1 MDNPLL
7 IPIAGGLAIVLLLGL
22 LLVLRRRANRPSPE
36 AETAVDGEHGAEG
49 DAERDDAGE
58 LLPMLSH
65 DDASGSAN
73 GESDAAESDE
83 ESDEDVEVL
92 EPLHA
97 VDAWG
102 DPVPPGPEPV
112 NVRYLRAQVRTL
124 QEALESV
131 QDVPDHGGVDMA
143 RFRRQVSA
151 ALRGL
156 GERTREDESPERTLA
171 RVVAAI
177 ERLDAPDEVAR
188 PVLPSVKFDLSGAQM
203 TLAGPQ
209 YVVAPAALNR
219 ASVVTMP
226 APAPAA
232 PAPAAAAPAPAPEA
246 APAMAAAVPE
256 APAAPAV
263 TTPLASALAAGAVD
277 EDRHAALGLDT
288 DPFAQDE
295 QYLAPPADPDVVL
308 PVPPPSVGSHQR
320 PRRWSRRHGA

>member
-7 IPIAGGLAIVLLLGL
+7 IAIAGGLALVPLLGL
-22 LLVLRRRANRPSPE
+22 LLVLRRRARQLPPE
-36 AETAVDGEHGAEG
+36 AETTTDGEPGTEAEAG
-49 DAERDDAGE
+49 HDDAAE
-58 LLPMLSH
+58 LLPMLAY
-65 DDASGSAN
+65 DDASGSET
-73 GESDAAESDE
+73 GEPDAGSE
-83 ESDEDVEVL
+83 EDVEVP

-102 DPVPPGPEPV
+102 DPEPAGPESV

-143 RFRRQVSA
+143 RFRRQVTA

-219 ASVVTMP
+219 ATVVTMP

-232 PAPAAAAPAPAPEA
+232 PAPAMAAVTAEPTSRPAGEPAAAPAAP
-246 APAMAAAVPE
+246 PS
-256 APAAPAV
+256 PAV
-263 TTPLASALAAGAVD
+263 TTPLASALAAGVED
-277 EDRHAALGLDT
+277 EDRPGALGLDA

-308 PVPPPSVGSHQR
+308 PVPPPSAGTHQR
-320 PRRWSRRHGA
+320 TRRWSRRHGA

>member
-7 IPIAGGLAIVLLLGL
+7 IPIAGGLAIVLLVGL
-22 LLVLRRRANRPSPE
+22 LLVLRRRARRLLPETEAVTDGEPGTDGE
-36 AETAVDGEHGAEG
+36 AEH
-49 DAERDDAGE
+49 DDAAE

-65 DDASGSAN
+65 DAPGSETR
-73 GESDAAESDE
+73 GSDDDG
-83 ESDEDVEVL
+83 SDEDVAVP

-102 DPVPPGPEPV
+102 DPEPSGPESV

-143 RFRRQVSA
+143 RFRRQVTA

-219 ASVVTMP
+219 ATVVTMP

-232 PAPAAAAPAPAPEA
+232 PAPAMAAVTAEPAAGPAHEHAPAPAGA
-246 APAMAAAVPE
+246 E
-256 APAAPAV
+256 APATRSV
-263 TTPLASALAAGAVD
+263 TTPLASALAAGAEGD
-277 EDRHAALGLDT
+277 DRTAARGHDT

-320 PRRWSRRHGA
+320 ARRWSRRHGA